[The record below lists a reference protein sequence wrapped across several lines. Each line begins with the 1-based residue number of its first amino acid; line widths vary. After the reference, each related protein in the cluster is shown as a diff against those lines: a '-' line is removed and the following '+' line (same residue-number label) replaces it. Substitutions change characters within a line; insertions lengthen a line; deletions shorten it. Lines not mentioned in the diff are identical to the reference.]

1 MDAIFSQ
8 HGDKPWFQQGLGGEY
23 LPRMVTSQQVR
34 AALRQLRTDAKMEP
48 DEFADEAQVNRAT
61 VYRIEQMDRDYS
73 PRIETISALV
83 ESRGLTLTA
92 FFATIEKAAAA
103 VSPATDA
110 ETTAQVRSF
119 LALPEKARAWLLT
132 APPEF
137 LALIAP
143 STGESTPAPLAEA
156 NTKVARGRRR

>member
-48 DEFADEAQVNRAT
+48 DEFADEARVNRAT

-92 FFATIEKAAAA
+92 FFATIENAAA
-103 VSPATDA
+103 VTPPTDA
-110 ETTAQVRSF
+110 ETAAQVRSF

-143 STGESTPAPLAEA
+143 PTGESTPAPLAEA
-156 NTKVARGRRR
+156 HTKVARGRRR